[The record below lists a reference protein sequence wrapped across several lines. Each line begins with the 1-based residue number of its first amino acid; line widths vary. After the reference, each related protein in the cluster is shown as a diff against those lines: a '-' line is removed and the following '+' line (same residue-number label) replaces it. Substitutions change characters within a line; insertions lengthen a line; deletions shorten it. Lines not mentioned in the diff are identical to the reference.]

1 MKMGTLLGGLVK
13 GLFLTFE
20 GPEGA
25 GKSTQAQLLA
35 DWYRQKGREVVL
47 TREPGGTE
55 LGTELRELI
64 LTRPMRPET
73 EFLLYSA
80 DRAEHAITVIR
91 PALARGA
98 VVLCDRW
105 LDSSLAYQGYG
116 RGLSLDWL
124 RAVSR
129 GFLGELKP
137 DLTFLFKIPPRL
149 GLWRAKHRRMS
160 NEPDRFEAEEL
171 AFHQKVLDGFL
182 ELARQESDRFIVL
195 DVEKP
200 YANEVQAKLRLY
212 LEQRGMA

>member
-1 MKMGTLLGGLVK
+1 MSGI
-13 GLFLTFE
+13 FLTFE

-25 GKSTQAQLLA
+25 GKSTQAHLLA
-35 DWYRQKGREVVL
+35 DWYQQKGRKVLL

-55 LGTELRELI
+55 LGVELRQLI
-64 LTRPMRPET
+64 LTRPMQAET

-80 DRAEHAITVIR
+80 DRAEHAATVIV
-91 PALARGA
+91 PALTRGE

-124 RAVSR
+124 EAVSL
-129 GFLGELKP
+129 GFLGDLKP
-137 DLTFLFKIPPRL
+137 DLTFLLKIPPRL

-160 NEPDRFEAEEL
+160 DEPDRFEAEAL
-171 AFHQKVLDGFL
+171 AFHQKVLDGFMK
-182 ELARQESDRFIVL
+182 LAAREQNRFIVL

-200 YANEVQAKLRLY
+200 YAEAVQQQLRRELEV
-212 LEQRGMA
+212 RGLV

>member
-1 MKMGTLLGGLVK
+1 MK
-13 GLFLTFE
+13 GLFLTLE

-25 GKSTQAQLLA
+25 GKSTQARLLA

-55 LGTELRELI
+55 LGAELRQLI
-64 LTRPMRPET
+64 LTRPMQAET

-80 DRAEHAITVIR
+80 DRAEHAATIIR
-91 PALARGA
+91 PALIRGA

-116 RGLSLDWL
+116 RGLPLDWL
-124 RAVSR
+124 EAVSR
-129 GFLGELKP
+129 GFLGDLRP
-137 DLTFLFKIPPRL
+137 DLTFLLKIPPRL

-160 NEPDRFEAEEL
+160 DEPDRFEAEEL
-171 AFHQKVLDGFL
+171 VFHQKVLDGFMQ
-182 ELARQESDRFIVL
+182 LAAQEPNRFIVV

-200 YANEVQAKLRLY
+200 YADAVQGQLRRH
-212 LEQRGMA
+212 LEDRGLA

>member
-1 MKMGTLLGGLVK
+1 MK
-13 GLFLTFE
+13 GLFITFE

-25 GKSTQAQLLA
+25 GKSTQARLLA

-55 LGTELRELI
+55 LGAELRQLI
-64 LTRPMRPET
+64 LTRSMQAET

-80 DRAEHAITVIR
+80 DRAEHVATVIR
-91 PALARGA
+91 PALTRGA

-116 RGLSLDWL
+116 RGLPLDWL
-124 RAVSR
+124 EAVSH
-129 GFLGELKP
+129 GFLGDLRP
-137 DLTFLFKIPPRL
+137 DLTFLLKIPPRL

-160 NEPDRFEAEEL
+160 DEPDRFEAEEL
-171 AFHQKVLDGFL
+171 AFHQRVLDGFL
-182 ELARQESDRFIVL
+182 ELAKREQNRFTVL

-200 YANEVQAKLRLY
+200 YAEAVQKQLRHE
-212 LEQRGMA
+212 LESRGLA